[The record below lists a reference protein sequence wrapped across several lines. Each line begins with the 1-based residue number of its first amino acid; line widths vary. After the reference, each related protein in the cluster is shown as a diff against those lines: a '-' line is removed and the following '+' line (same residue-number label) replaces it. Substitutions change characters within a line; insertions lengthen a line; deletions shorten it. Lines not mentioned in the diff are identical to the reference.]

1 MPRVRSLLGAVVVL
15 ALLAAAC
22 SSSGGNPGPAP
33 AASPLTSPV
42 PGGNFV
48 MALSS
53 DVPTM
58 DPAQAGFDFA
68 SWSMTIAVYS
78 ALLDYSHGLHLHGDL
93 AASWKLS
100 PDGKTYTFH
109 LRPGLV
115 FSDGTP
121 LTSSDVR
128 FSLERV
134 LNPKTA
140 SPGAYLFGGIVGAKA
155 FAAGKA
161 AHVSGIQ
168 TPNPSTVVIKLTAP
182 QPYFANVLAMPYAR
196 VMDPAQVAKYGKNI
210 SHHPLGSGPFML
222 QKWIPG
228 QELDLVKNP
237 RYYDAKHIYLNS
249 VTVKLNQNDQT
260 RILEFQRGELSI
272 SDIPSPAFQQ
282 IAMNPKYA
290 PYIVKNKDPDTY
302 YIGMKNNQRP
312 FNNVLVRR
320 ALNYAVNKNRL
331 VQLLNGRAIVSHG
344 VIPPT
349 MAGYDPTAQ
358 PYPYDPAKARQLLAQ
373 AGYPHGFSTEIWTIN
388 DETSTKIVQSVAS
401 DLAAV
406 GVKAAVRAV
415 DSSTFYSNVGAANKV
430 PMFFTF
436 WWQDYPDPYD
446 FFSNLLT
453 KANWGPTNS
462 AYYSDPVVERDIA
475 ATAHSLNQAS
485 RVALFRQM
493 NQVVF
498 RDAPWI
504 FLYHTIT
511 EDVRQPSVY
520 FYIHPVHIW
529 RFADYWIKK

>member
-1 MPRVRSLLGAVVVL
+1 MSRVRFVLGALVALALLGAG
-15 ALLAAAC
+15 C
-22 SSSGGNPGPAP
+22 SSSAGQAGPTP
-33 AASPLTSPV
+33 AASKLTSPV

-48 MALSS
+48 MATSS
-53 DVPTM
+53 DLPTM
-58 DPAQAGFDFA
+58 DPAQAGFDFV

-78 ALLDYSHGLHLHGDL
+78 ALLDYGHGLHLQGDL
-93 AASWKLS
+93 AANWKLS

-128 FSLERV
+128 FSLERI
-134 LNPKTA
+134 LNPKTG
-140 SPGAYLFGGIVGAKA
+140 SPGAYLFDSIVGASA

-168 TPNPSTVVIKLTAP
+168 TPNPSIVVIKLTAP
-182 QPYFANVLAMPYAR
+182 ESYFANILAMPYAR

-210 SHHPLGSGPFML
+210 SQHPLGSGPFKL
-222 QKWIPG
+222 QSWVPG
-228 QELDLVKNP
+228 QMLVLVKNA

-272 SDIPSPAFQQ
+272 SDIPSAAFQQ
-282 IAMNPKYA
+282 IAMNPKYS
-290 PYIVKNKDPDTY
+290 PYIVKNQDPDTY

-320 ALNYAVNKNRL
+320 ALNYAVNKARL

-344 VIPPT
+344 VIPPP
-349 MAGYDPTAQ
+349 MAGYDPTAKA
-358 PYPYDPAKARQLLAQ
+358 YPYDPAKARRLLAQ
-373 AGYPHGFSTEIWTIN
+373 AGYRHGFSTEIWTIN
-388 DETSTKIVQSVAS
+388 DETSIKIVQSVAA

-415 DSSTFYSNVGAANKV
+415 DSSTFFSNVGDAHKV
-430 PMFFTF
+430 PMFLTF

-446 FFSNLLT
+446 FFSSMLT

-462 AYYSDPVVERDIA
+462 AYYSDPVVERDVA

-511 EDVRQPSVY
+511 EDVRQPGVY

-529 RFADYWIKK
+529 RFADYWIGK